1 MRGGHRTPKV
11 SAIHP
16 NHKSRRTPTPVIQ
29 MKVGSECG
37 YCILHRGHKIIQRST
52 KDEKRRVKAMSA
64 LLEMLGERYHPD
76 AVPSYIGAERCRVL
90 KTITGCTDPYAD
102 LKTKSNT
109 LAVEILPKMREYVD
123 KHPPAKRLYAAL
135 MVACIGNVI
144 EFDVPGH
151 NADIQEALKGLEEGF
166 AIDDSEKLRK
176 LIKRGANV
184 LLLTDNA
191 GEIAFDTLIVR
202 ELRRLGAV
210 VTVAVKAGPS
220 LNDALME
227 DAEAV
232 GMTKEANEVI
242 TTGADAIGVNLEET
256 SGEFNSR
263 FYGSDI
269 IIAKGMANW
278 ETLTEV
284 PAPCPLMY
292 IFRTKCE
299 PVARTVVAPLNV
311 NIAKVVPKGWKL

>member
-1 MRGGHRTPKV
+1 MR
-11 SAIHP
+11 I
-16 NHKSRRTPTPVIQ
+16 N

-52 KDEKRRVKAMSA
+52 QDEKRRVKAMSA
-64 LLEMLGERYHPD
+64 LLEMLGERYRPE

-90 KTITGCTDPYAD
+90 KTITGCQDPYAD
-102 LKTKSNT
+102 LKVKSNSQ
-109 LAVEILPKMREYVD
+109 AVQILPRMIEYVD
-123 KHPPAKRLYAAL
+123 KQPAGKRLYAAL
-135 MVACIGNVI
+135 KVACIGNVI

-151 NADIQEALKGLEEGF
+151 SADIEEALKGLEEGF
-166 AIDDSEKLRK
+166 HIDDSEKLRK
-176 LIKRGANV
+176 LIKKDTKV

-191 GEIAFDTLIVR
+191 GEIAFDRLIVR

-232 GMTKEANEVI
+232 GMIKEANEVI
-242 TTGADAIGVNLEET
+242 TTGADAIGVNLTET
-256 SGEFNSR
+256 CEEFNR
-263 FYGSDI
+263 HFYGSNV

-284 PAPCPLMY
+284 SAPCPLMY
-292 IFRTKCE
+292 VFRTKCE
-299 PVARTVVAPLNV
+299 PVARAVAAPKDV
-311 NIAKVVPKGWKL
+311 NIAKLVPKGWKL

>member
-1 MRGGHRTPKV
+1 M
-11 SAIHP
+11 
-16 NHKSRRTPTPVIQ
+16 IQ

-52 KDEKRRVKAMSA
+52 NDEKRRVKAMAA
-64 LLEMLGERYHPD
+64 LLEMLGERYRPD

-90 KTITGCTDPYAD
+90 KTITGCADPYAD

-151 NADIQEALKGLEEGF
+151 SADVQEALKGLKEGF
-166 AIDDSEKLRK
+166 TIDDSEKLRR
-176 LIKRGANV
+176 LIVKGAKV

-232 GMTKEANEVI
+232 GMTKEADEVT

-256 SGEFNSR
+256 SAEFNGH
-263 FYGSDI
+263 FYGSDV

-292 IFRTKCE
+292 VFRTKCE
-299 PVARTVVAPLNV
+299 PVARAVGAPKDV
-311 NIAKVVPKGWKL
+311 NIAKLVPKGWKL

>member
-1 MRGGHRTPKV
+1 
-11 SAIHP
+11 
-16 NHKSRRTPTPVIQ
+16 

-52 KDEKRRVKAMSA
+52 QDEKRRVKAMTA
-64 LLEMLGERYHPD
+64 LMEMLGERFNPQ
-76 AVPSYIGAERCRVL
+76 AVPSYVGAERCRVL
-90 KTITGCTDPYAD
+90 KTITGCQDPYAD

-109 LAVEILPKMREYVD
+109 VAVEILPRMRQYVD
-123 KHPPAKRLYAAL
+123 KTPPAKRLYAAL
-135 MVACIGNVI
+135 KVACIGNVI

-151 NADIQEALKGLEEGF
+151 SSDINEALKGLEEGF
-166 AIDDSEKLRK
+166 HIDDSEKLRR
-176 LIKRGANV
+176 LIKKDVKV

-191 GEIAFDTLIVR
+191 GEIAFDTLIVH
-202 ELRRLGAV
+202 ELRRLGAH

-232 GMTKEANEVI
+232 GMTKEADEVI
-242 TTGADAIGVNLEET
+242 TTGADAIGVNLTET
-256 SGEFNSR
+256 SEEFNKN
-263 FYGSDI
+263 FYGSDV

-292 IFRTKCE
+292 VFRTKCE
-299 PVARTVVAPLNV
+299 PVARAVGAPKDV
-311 NIAKVVPKGWKL
+311 NIAKLVPKDWKL

>member
-1 MRGGHRTPKV
+1 MR
-11 SAIHP
+11 I
-16 NHKSRRTPTPVIQ
+16 N

-52 KDEKRRVKAMSA
+52 QDEKRRVKAMAA
-64 LLEMLGERYHPD
+64 LFKMLGESYGPE

-90 KTITGCTDPYAD
+90 KTITGCQDPYAD
-102 LKTKSNT
+102 LKAKSNT
-109 LAVEILPKMREYVD
+109 QAVQILPRMVEYVD
-123 KHPPAKRLYAAL
+123 KQPSGKRLYAAL
-135 MVACIGNVI
+135 KVACIGNVI

-151 NADIQEALKGLEEGF
+151 SADIEEALKGLEEGF
-166 AIDDSEKLRK
+166 YIDDSEKLRK
-176 LIKRGANV
+176 LIRKDMNV

-191 GEIAFDTLIVR
+191 GEIAFDRLVVR

-210 VTVAVKAGPS
+210 VTVAVKTGPS

-242 TTGADAIGVNLEET
+242 TTGADAIGVNLSET
-256 SGEFNSR
+256 SEEFNR
-263 FYGSDI
+263 NFYGSDV

-292 IFRTKCE
+292 VFRTKCE
-299 PVARTVVAPLNV
+299 PVARTVAAPKDV
-311 NIAKVVPKGWKL
+311 NIAKLVPKGWKL

>member
-1 MRGGHRTPKV
+1 
-11 SAIHP
+11 
-16 NHKSRRTPTPVIQ
+16 

-52 KDEKRRVKAMSA
+52 QDEQRRVKAMTA
-64 LLEMLGERYHPD
+64 LMEMLGERFNPQ
-76 AVPSYIGAERCRVL
+76 AVPSYVGAERCRVL
-90 KTITGCTDPYAD
+90 KTITGCQDPYAD

-109 LAVEILPKMREYVD
+109 VAVEILPRMRQYID
-123 KHPPAKRLYAAL
+123 KTPPAKRLYAAL
-135 MVACIGNVI
+135 KVACIGNVI

-151 NADIQEALKGLEEGF
+151 SSDINEALKGLEEGF
-166 AIDDSEKLRK
+166 HIDDSEKLRR
-176 LIKRGANV
+176 LIKKDAKI

-202 ELRRLGAV
+202 ELRRLGAH

-232 GMTKEANEVI
+232 GMTKEADEVI
-242 TTGADAIGVNLEET
+242 TTGADAIGVNLTET
-256 SGEFNSR
+256 SEEFNR
-263 FYGSDI
+263 HFHGADV

-292 IFRTKCE
+292 VFRTKCE
-299 PVARTVVAPLNV
+299 PVARAVGAPKDV
-311 NIAKVVPKGWKL
+311 NIAKLVPKGWKL